1 MEIRIVLR
9 GALSGA
15 IAGILG
21 FAFARVFAEPV
32 INKAIDYESGRDDI
46 LAALNKAAGRVVAP
60 DGPEIFSRTIQST
73 IGIATGIIAFSA
85 ATGALVAVA
94 YVVLHGRCN
103 VRPRNLVWL
112 IAGFGFL
119 GVYLLPFVKYP
130 ANPPA
135 IGHTFTSVTRG
146 HLYLTMVACSLIL
159 LGLAV
164 YLARKLAPRF
174 GVTGAVVISAVAFL
188 VVYGVLIG
196 LLPSLGNLPANV
208 AASNQFGY
216 ARAAT
221 ETPQPIVNILSTPL
235 TVNGKVIQPGQIV
248 YPGFDPDVLWKFRWY
263 SIINQ
268 ALIWLTVALIL
279 GALVERFLAGP
290 KRDRAPEVE
299 DLPVSVEPTEVIE
312 SDEVVGAGESVP
324 ATETSRPE
332 RSPVSS
338 VPTAPSDRRAA
349 GSAGKQPAESAS
361 PGRP

>member
-1 MEIRIVLR
+1 MEIRVILR
-9 GALSGA
+9 GALSGV

-21 FAFARVFAEPV
+21 CAFARIFAEPV
-32 INKAIDYESGRDDI
+32 INKAIDYESGRDAI
-46 LAALNKAAGRVVAP
+46 LAELNKAAGRVVAP

-73 IGIATGIIAFSA
+73 IGIASGIIAFSA
-85 ATGALVAVA
+85 AMGALVAVA
-94 YVVLHGRCN
+94 YLVLHGRFN
-103 VRPRNLVWL
+103 VRPRNLVWM

-135 IGHTFTSVTRG
+135 VGHTFTIVTRG
-146 HLYLTMVACSLIL
+146 HLYLAMVACSLIL

-174 GVTGAVVISAVAFL
+174 GMTGAVVISAVAFL

-196 LLPSLGNLPANV
+196 LLPSLGNLNANV

-248 YPGFDPDVLWKFRWY
+248 YPGFDPDVLWKFRCY
-263 SIINQ
+263 SILNQ
-268 ALIWLTVALIL
+268 ALIWLTVALVF
-279 GALVERFLAGP
+279 GALLERFLAGP
-290 KRDRAPEVE
+290 KRSEAPE
-299 DLPVSVEPTEVIE
+299 PGSVQVDADAAELAEPD
-312 SDEVVGAGESVP
+312 SVVG
-324 ATETSRPE
+324 
-332 RSPVSS
+332 
-338 VPTAPSDRRAA
+338 SDIVV
-349 GSAGKQPAESAS
+349 GSDQPARSSAADQ
-361 PGRP
+361 P